1 MKIFVVKIFCCA
13 RSPSLFHHLI
23 KNKMDTFSEAA
34 AEPNRS
40 PGETAVL
47 NHNSNASIVMP
58 AVDEI
63 LSAEAE
69 THKEDSTPR
78 SPSSLKLEAGILA
91 GDKVQVD
98 EHLRTFLCEA
108 LMNKTLDAS
117 IKTKAVMMLTTTT
130 FSSLSPIHQG
140 LERGYGQQQG
150 KIGKDVER
158 SDLEDDALEEEHNKS
173 PTGVAEEGTSPNKDE
188 EETERFQGTI
198 DMHAKLKEEETALVV
213 EQEVMLET
221 VAEAAVTLAVTEK
234 PSENVA
240 ATKIIA
246 TALNQWDVGANAKD
260 VKQSLVKAAVLS
272 ATLGTSKIV
281 IQSNELM
288 KDKGRVT
295 IAHVF
300 KAITADFTKQDTAF
314 VMKMRR
320 DGDLNNRMLYDMAKI
335 IKDMQTIV
343 ATNML
348 TAMTMHTVPAV
359 KEAGQALLIKSQKED
374 DFGDHPIQSTIAAI
388 AAVFSPPTGQAYK
401 TLADEYLKTLQK
413 NLMDFKPPVY
423 LDQTEAYTKVG
434 AARQDAKDA
443 GLQPLPMPP
452 SPHEMTANLIQEGSV
467 EPLEVAI
474 AERIHTLLDQVNQ
487 GRGFLEDTFSATTA
501 QLDIDVLKAAY
512 AKTMAARNTPSA
524 PKNKVLITSDGG
536 SGGQTTEQRMQ
547 AEIDE
552 LKASLRNN
560 NKKNDDRK
568 NRLPADFYPKR
579 NNEQDKI
586 FKKCQTQKSCPNF
599 ALAMLL
605 PGATAATADA
615 ACEANRKRLMDGGFA
630 KKLECFH
637 KTNGKHLDVR
647 ELDATSAANE

>member
-1 MKIFVVKIFCCA
+1 
-13 RSPSLFHHLI
+13 
-23 KNKMDTFSEAA
+23 
-34 AEPNRS
+34 
-40 PGETAVL
+40 
-47 NHNSNASIVMP
+47 
-58 AVDEI
+58 
-63 LSAEAE
+63 
-69 THKEDSTPR
+69 
-78 SPSSLKLEAGILA
+78 
-91 GDKVQVD
+91 
-98 EHLRTFLCEA
+98 
-108 LMNKTLDAS
+108 
-117 IKTKAVMMLTTTT
+117 MMLTTTT

-320 DGDLNNRMLYDMAKI
+320 DEDLNNRMLYDMAKI

-343 ATNML
+343 ATSML